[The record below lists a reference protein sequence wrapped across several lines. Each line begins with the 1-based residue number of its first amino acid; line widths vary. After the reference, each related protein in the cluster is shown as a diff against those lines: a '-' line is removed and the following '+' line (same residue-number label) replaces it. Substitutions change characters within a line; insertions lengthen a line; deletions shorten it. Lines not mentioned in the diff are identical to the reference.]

1 MNEPAPLALIQEG
14 VLEFLQDREDAVV
27 FGAQA
32 VNAYVDEPRM
42 SQDVDILALDAQA
55 LAEEI
60 LAFLSDRF
68 KIAVRLRTVASGRG
82 LRIYQLRKPK
92 NRHLVDIRSVD
103 RLPACQRLERILV
116 PMPAELI
123 GQKVLSMV
131 GRSTTAKGMTDIADL
146 RRLLLAFPELKTEQG
161 IVADTLHASGA
172 SVAALDGWRDLVAQT
187 IDPEDDD
194 AY

>member
-1 MNEPAPLALIQEG
+1 MNEPAPLSLIQEA

-60 LAFLSDRF
+60 LVFLSDRF
-68 KIAVRLRTVASGRG
+68 KIEVRLRTVASGRG
-82 LRIYQLRKPK
+82 LRIYQVRKPK

-103 RLPACQRLERILV
+103 RLPSCQRLERILV
-116 PMPAELI
+116 PIPAELI

-131 GRSTTAKGMTDIADL
+131 GRSTTAKGMTDVADL

-161 IVADTLHASGA
+161 IVADTLRASGA
-172 SVAALDGWRDLVAQT
+172 SAAALDAWRDLVAQT
-187 IDPEDDD
+187 IDPDDDD